1 MTLLT
6 CRPGDASLPVDVP
19 EPHRSPDGVPVA
31 ASALPPDAEELRR
44 TRAQLNS
51 LLEASLAVVSSLTLH
66 DVLQTVLAGVRALFE
81 ARAAAI
87 WRCDE
92 SGRLRR
98 LASAGLSRSYTRQV
112 SHLQAGEGVTGLV
125 VRTAEPIGVADTLS
139 HPLVKAGDL
148 LEAEGLRSFLSA
160 PLLNAGQP
168 IGALN
173 VYRANPHEFNDDE
186 VRLLV
191 SFANQAAAAI
201 EHAMERART
210 KRALSEVS
218 RQKEVL
224 DAIVRHAEDGIVA
237 LDGAGSVVL
246 FSPSCERL
254 TGLRAR
260 DAIGRG
266 LHDVLGCHGE
276 DGRCPLEHALATATD
291 NAYAETLVRV
301 SGGKERWFGASLAR
315 ARGGPAQEV
324 RWVIVLRDVTAAR
337 ELVRMKSELLSTVSH
352 ELRTPLTSIRALS
365 ELLTDH
371 EFSAEEAHALAG
383 TINRESERLGR
394 LVQNVLDA
402 ARLEAGTL
410 PCHLEPVELG
420 ALVADALA
428 LPRHMEPDRPFPV
441 VLPANLPHVLADA
454 DRLRQVLD
462 NLLSNAIKFTPPGS
476 PISVVAATSGRV
488 VKLSIVD
495 SGPGISVEQQPLLFR
510 RFAGPTGGSG
520 GVGLGLY
527 LTRELM
533 ALLGGEVG
541 VESAPGRGATFWIT
555 LRCAE

>member
-1 MTLLT
+1 
-6 CRPGDASLPVDVP
+6 V
-19 EPHRSPDGVPVA
+19 VA
-31 ASALPPDAEELRR
+31 VFEREALEARHQELSAELAR

-81 ARAAAI
+81 ARAAAV
-87 WRCDE
+87 WRRDD
-92 SGRLRR
+92 SGHLRR
-98 LASAGLSRSYTRQV
+98 LAGSGLSRSHARDVAQ
-112 SHLQAGEGVTGLV
+112 QPDEGVTARV
-125 VRTAEPIGVADTLS
+125 VQTGQPVAVADIS
-139 HPLVKAGDL
+139 QHPEIESGEP
-148 LEAEGLRSFLSA
+148 LEEEGLRSFLSA
-160 PLLNAGQP
+160 PLFSEGQA

-173 VYRANPHEFNDDE
+173 VYLATPHVFTPAE
-186 VRLLV
+186 VGLLV

-201 EHAMERART
+201 EQALERART
-210 KRALSEVS
+210 KRALAEVS

-237 LDGAGSVVL
+237 LDSAGRVVL

-260 DAIGRG
+260 EAGGRL
-266 LHDVLGCHGE
+266 LHDALRCHNEADHCDLRDVLVAG
-276 DGRCPLEHALATATD
+276 TA
-291 NAYAETLVRV
+291 NAYVETLVRV
-301 SGGKERWFGASLAR
+301 RGGQERWFGATLAR

-352 ELRTPLTSIRALS
+352 ELRTPLTSIQALS

-371 EFSAEEAHALAG
+371 EFVRTEVQVLAG

-410 PCHLEPVELG
+410 PCRLRAVNVGNLVEE
-420 ALVADALA
+420 ALA
-428 LPRHMEPDRPFPV
+428 LPRQLAPTRVFRVDIPIH
-441 VLPANLPHVLADA
+441 LPPAMADP
-454 DRLRQVLD
+454 DRLRQVID
-462 NLLSNAIKFTPPGS
+462 NLLSNAIKFS
-476 PISVVAATSGRV
+476 PVETTITIRAGEQAGLVYLHVT
-488 VKLSIVD
+488 D
-495 SGPGISVEQQPLLFR
+495 CGPGIAIDQQPLLFR
-510 RFAGPTGGSG
+510 RFAGSPEGVA

-527 LTRELM
+527 LARELM
-533 ALLGGEVG
+533 TLLNGRIG
-541 VESAPGRGATFWIT
+541 VESNPGQGATFWLT
-555 LRCAE
+555 LPVAGD